1 MNIKAV
7 ITNRQATFLLVAALV
22 FAGMAVAVIIR
33 EAVGMVGASDRLPD
47 LTPVVASQVE
57 PRTFAD
63 ITKAVGTAKANES
76 VSVRS
81 KVSDTIT
88 RIQFDSGDYV
98 EEGQILLELMNT
110 EVAATLNEARA
121 TLAEAKRRRER
132 ITELTQ
138 SDFASR
144 QTVDEAQAETERAE
158 AQISAIEARLA
169 DRLVR
174 APFSGVVGL
183 RNVSVGEQIDSGMV
197 IATLNDIDTIKL
209 DFDLPERF
217 LSSLAQGQ
225 VVTAVSTAYSDQAF
239 EGTVTHID
247 NQVDPRSRT
256 VTVRAEIANPH
267 GLLMPGML
275 LSVQVKRNERESL
288 SIPESALMLM
298 AEQGFVFVLEPLQ
311 DNQYRASRREVATG
325 VRAGGYVEITEGLNP
340 GDLIISEGTHRTQ
353 DGAHVRI
360 SEPQGK
366 SNRSGG
372 GSV

>member
-22 FAGMAVAVIIR
+22 FTGMAVAVIIR

-183 RNVSVGEQIDSGMV
+183 RNVSVGEQIDSGTV

-298 AEQGFVFVLEPLQ
+298 AEQGFVFVLEALQ

-360 SEPQGK
+360 SEPQGE

-372 GSV
+372 GSA